1 MFSSY
6 YIYILHGSLYNLS
19 DSGSYLILHFYGRC
33 LQKAYTNKTATEKT
47 TAVRETSIYR
57 NKFQNQSTR
66 YTGIF
71 RFRIIQ
77 ADKDISKPSA
87 AIASFHE
94 MKFAVVARLFEG
106 QSPEFQSHRRINPWN
121 SNRCRVCEVFA
132 CSMNYTHK
140 LRFTSLFFQNGTS
153 RLGTDRPVHCPRPN
167 LPGQDD
173 IC

>member
-1 MFSSY
+1 M
-6 YIYILHGSLYNLS
+6 
-19 DSGSYLILHFYGRC
+19 HFYGRF

-47 TAVRETSIYR
+47 TAVREISIYR

-106 QSPEFQSHRRINPWN
+106 QSPEFRSHRRINPWN

-153 RLGTDRPVHCPRPN
+153 RPGTDRPVHCPRPN
-167 LPGQDD
+167 PPGQDD

>member
-57 NKFQNQSTR
+57 NKFQNQST
-66 YTGIF
+66 
-71 RFRIIQ
+71 
-77 ADKDISKPSA
+77 ISKPSA

-106 QSPEFQSHRRINPWN
+106 QSPEFRSHRRINPWN

>member
-1 MFSSY
+1 M
-6 YIYILHGSLYNLS
+6 
-19 DSGSYLILHFYGRC
+19 HFYGRF

-106 QSPEFQSHRRINPWN
+106 QSPEFRSHRRINPWN

-140 LRFTSLFFQNGTS
+140 LSFTIFIIQRFLFVPSKSIVSSMNFSAAFSDKTA
-153 RLGTDRPVHCPRPN
+153 LGTF
-167 LPGQDD
+167 L
-173 IC
+173 